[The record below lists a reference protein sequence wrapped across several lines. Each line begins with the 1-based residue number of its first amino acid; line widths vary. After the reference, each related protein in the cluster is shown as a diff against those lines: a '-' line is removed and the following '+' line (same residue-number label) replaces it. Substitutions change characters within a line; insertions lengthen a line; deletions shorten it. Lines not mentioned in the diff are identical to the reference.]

1 MNIRQSN
8 HLPMSE
14 EEEDR
19 MPVLV
24 PMLPGIGATGKTL
37 FIGNAVAAT
46 DAELLLG
53 NGITSTMNLAVNIE
67 LPPLALGDG
76 TVVRRTHIGLID
88 GPGNIPQ
95 HVLGAVLVLQGI
107 LNQQSPG
114 KAHYPPHRAGNVL
127 VHCRGGRSRSA
138 SVIALYLHLDWP
150 ERFPIFDDALSHVR
164 SCRGLD
170 ETQPQAAMLD
180 LCRKALAM
188 YGKEIKQDRR
198 WSGQ

>member
-1 MNIRQSN
+1 MNLRQSE

-14 EEEDR
+14 EQEDQI
-19 MPVLV
+19 PVLV
-24 PMLPGIGATGKTL
+24 PILPGIGAAGRTL
-37 FIGNAVAAT
+37 FIGNAVAAN
-46 DAELLLG
+46 DARLLLD
-53 NGITSTMNLAVNIE
+53 NGVTSTMNLAVNIE
-67 LPPLALGDG
+67 LPPLSLGDG

-95 HVLGAVLVLQGI
+95 HLLGAVFVLQGI
-107 LNQQSPG
+107 LSQKSPG

-138 SVIALYLHLDWP
+138 SVIALYLHLYWP
-150 ERFPIFDDALSHVR
+150 ERFPIFDNALSHVR

-180 LCRKALAM
+180 LCRQALAT
-188 YGKEIKQDRR
+188 YKKEFKTN
-198 WSGQ
+198 

>member
-1 MNIRQSN
+1 MNLRQSEH

-19 MPVLV
+19 VPVL
-24 PMLPGIGATGKTL
+24 LPIFPDIKATGKTL
-37 FIGNAVAAT
+37 FIGNAVAAN
-46 DAELLLG
+46 DAQLLLR
-53 NGITSTMNLAVNIE
+53 NGVTSTMNLAVNIE

-88 GPGNIPQ
+88 GAGNAPQ

-150 ERFPIFDDALSHVR
+150 QRFPTFNDALSHVR

-180 LCRKALAM
+180 LCRQAL
-188 YGKEIKQDRR
+188 GKLNRGIFSSQRTR
-198 WSGQ
+198 